1 MFNLVFLRCSFYWTM
16 APYLKV
22 LLFPFELPRAV
33 VIKISPNSK
42 KLQSENHPLSLFLKI
57 SKPDVL
63 PSAPIFT
70 FHPVWKC
77 KRSREVIGISVSQFT
92 GKFGEKTKT
101 KTKNPPDIQLSLIMR
116 NLIYLKKSWLKLE
129 KLLELSSTIC
139 CSLKCPQL
147 DKFGPINRITYYS
160 LVSSLGCAVRQN
172 DFCKPYFITD
182 QLSECFFYKVG
193 LIIVSLS

>member
-22 LLFPFELPRAV
+22 LLVPFELPRAV

-57 SKPDVL
+57 SKPDIL
-63 PSAPIFT
+63 PFAPIFA

-92 GKFGEKTKT
+92 GKCGEKKPQKT
-101 KTKNPPDIQLSLIMR
+101 RHSVEFNHVRFDF
-116 NLIYLKKSWLKLE
+116 LKKSWLKLE
-129 KLLELSSTIC
+129 NKLLELSSSIC